1 MKTTKTLPLIGLLL
15 AAPIMAGEALAG
27 DAVAGQV
34 VFRKCAICHSPD
46 PGVLK
51 IGPPLFGVVGRT
63 PATLEIFITRYSPAM
78 KAFGQEGAVWDEAT
92 LILYLTSPRTLV
104 PKGRMVFAGL
114 KDATQRED
122 VVAYLK
128 TLTDKEE

>member
-15 AAPIMAGEALAG
+15 AASFMSGEALAG
-27 DAVAGQV
+27 DSVAGQM

-46 PGVLK
+46 PGVNK
-51 IGPPLFGVVGRT
+51 IGPSLFGVVGRT
-63 PATLEIFITRYSPAM
+63 PGALASFAKRYSPAM
-78 KAFGQEGAVWDEAT
+78 KAFGESGAVWDEAT

-104 PKGRMVFAGL
+104 PKGRMVFPGL

-128 TLTDKEE
+128 TLTDDE